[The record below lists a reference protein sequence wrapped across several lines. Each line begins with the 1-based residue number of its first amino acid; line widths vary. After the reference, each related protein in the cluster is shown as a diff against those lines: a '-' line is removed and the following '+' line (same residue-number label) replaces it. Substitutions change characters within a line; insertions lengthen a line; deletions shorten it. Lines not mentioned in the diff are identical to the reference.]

1 MNCFSKYISSQF
13 KNPRGIFGGII
24 SLIQNVLNRAMYNH
38 ATALVN
44 LKQGERVLD
53 IGYGNGYLLH
63 KMYRKQE
70 VELYGID
77 ISDDARKMATKK
89 NWKAAKE
96 NSLHLSVGDCCHLP
110 YEDNFFDAVTSINTV
125 YFWQDTVEG
134 LSEIYRTLKPGKSFY
149 NIVYTKEFLDTI
161 KYTQIGYKKFEPEEL
176 EEYGKQ
182 AGFTQIE
189 RKRIMKGKGFVVI
202 YTK

>member
-1 MNCFSKYISSQF
+1 MWSRIVSMTPEVFDSITNHIRKQLC
-13 KNPRGIFGGII
+13 
-24 SLIQNVLNRAMYNH
+24 LIQNVLNRAMYNH
-38 ATALVN
+38 ATALVI

-96 NSLHLSVGDCCHLP
+96 
-110 YEDNFFDAVTSINTV
+110 
-125 YFWQDTVEG
+125 
-134 LSEIYRTLKPGKSFY
+134 K
-149 NIVYTKEFLDTI
+149 
-161 KYTQIGYKKFEPEEL
+161 
-176 EEYGKQ
+176 
-182 AGFTQIE
+182 
-189 RKRIMKGKGFVVI
+189 
-202 YTK
+202 